1 MTLRVATVLSARE
14 WEPTLV
20 SQARESAAVRIVL
33 RAYQPRE
40 IEERA
45 DEIDVVVAGAGTGQR
60 SRDPA
65 LRPRVRG
72 MVVLRLADLPGVLG
86 SLGITPLPHAGG
98 GGAADRPA
106 EVRLEIIEEGRDRK
120 WTAEDYLVP

>member
-20 SQARESAAVRIVL
+20 SQARETAAVRIVL

-45 DEIDVVVAGAGTGQR
+45 DEIDVVVAGA
-60 SRDPA
+60 DPA
-65 LRPRVRG
+65 HDNAVRIILVKILDQFEQG
-72 MVVLRLADLPGVLG
+72 LF
-86 SLGITPLPHAGG
+86 S
-98 GGAADRPA
+98 AASM
-106 EVRLEIIEEGRDRK
+106 
-120 WTAEDYLVP
+120 LVPKEHFLTIGHYRIAPHLDGCSLFSAAAAGPQAHGH